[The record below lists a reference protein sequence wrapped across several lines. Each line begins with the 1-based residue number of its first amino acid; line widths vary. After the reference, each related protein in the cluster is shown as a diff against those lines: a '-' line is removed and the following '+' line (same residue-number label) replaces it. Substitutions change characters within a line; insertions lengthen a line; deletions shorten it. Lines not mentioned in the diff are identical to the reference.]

1 MKYGSG
7 RRGGAMSR
15 SFKSALIG
23 VCVLGVAI
31 ASAPS
36 ASAKNFPHFRT
47 FSVTT
52 VDSAGGAGTASARTT
67 AVAPVS
73 LPDLRV
79 TWTEVGLGHVDVTYR
94 ASASVS
100 ATFGCVNGGSNR
112 PKATNKTTITAPIGA
127 EGTLVADQNGRIN
140 GSLDVDTSHVVPVG
154 MACPPG
160 QVLTAVS
167 ATFTQIRL
175 IDLTNS
181 TDTTIVEA
189 TAPDITVDLLT

>member
-23 VCVLGVAI
+23 ACVLGVAI

-36 ASAKNFPHFRT
+36 ASARNFPHFRT

-67 AVAPVS
+67 AAAPAS
-73 LPDLRV
+73 LPDLRF
-79 TWTEVGLGHVDVTYR
+79 TWTEVGLGNADVTYE
-94 ASASVS
+94 ASASVT

-112 PKATNKTTITAPIGA
+112 PKATNKTTVTAPIGA
-127 EGTLVADQNGRIN
+127 QGTLVADQNGRIN
-140 GSLDVDTSHVVPVG
+140 GSLDVDTSNVAPVG

-167 ATFTQIRL
+167 ATFTQIM
-175 IDLTNS
+175 LTDVTNNVS
-181 TDTTIVEA
+181 V
-189 TAPDITVDLLT
+189 TAPDITVDLLS

>member
-7 RRGGAMSR
+7 RRGGVMSR
-15 SFKSALIG
+15 SLKGALVG
-23 VCVLGVAI
+23 VFVVGVAM
-31 ASAPS
+31 ASGPP

-52 VDSAGGAGTASARTT
+52 VDSAGGAAAASARTT
-67 AVAPVS
+67 TAVPAT
-73 LPDLRV
+73 LPDLRF
-79 TWTEVGLGHVDVTYR
+79 TWTEVGVGNADVTYR
-94 ASASVS
+94 ASASVT
-100 ATFGCVNGGSNR
+100 ATFGCVNGGSKR

-175 IDLTNS
+175 TDLTNS
-181 TDTTIVEA
+181 DPLNDVSV
-189 TAPDITVDLLT
+189 TAPDITVILLS